1 MTHPWKSKGE
11 TRTVWFYYNP
21 DDRILEYL
29 MDMRELINK
38 AILNAY
44 SIAVQK
50 HAQIAMV
57 FINLKNYHLC
67 SGSKKV
73 MRSIMN

>member
-29 MDMRELINK
+29 MDMKELINK

-44 SIAVQK
+44 SIAE
-50 HAQIAMV
+50 
-57 FINLKNYHLC
+57 
-67 SGSKKV
+67 
-73 MRSIMN
+73 